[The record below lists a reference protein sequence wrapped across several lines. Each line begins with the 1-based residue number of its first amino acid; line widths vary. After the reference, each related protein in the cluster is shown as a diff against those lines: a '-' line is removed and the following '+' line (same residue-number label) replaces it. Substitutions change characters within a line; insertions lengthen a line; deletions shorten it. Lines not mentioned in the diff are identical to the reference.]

1 MSLSHPSRVIALLGA
16 ESTGKSDLA
25 EVLCRRLR
33 AVQPCTAVPEYL
45 REWCDT
51 QGRTPDP
58 QEQHHIAAEQRRRI
72 EAALAQAPDMLVVAD
87 TTPLMTAVYSDF
99 VFDDR
104 SLYADALRWQQQA
117 VGLTLLTALDLP
129 WLPDGL
135 QRDGPQVR
143 EPVDALIR
151 GALAS
156 AGIAYGVVHG
166 EGPRRVEAALR
177 AVVRWQPRLAAA
189 LEASPDEDATSGSR
203 VRWRSRCLDC
213 LDPDCERVLAGSV
226 HRSVHR

>member
-1 MSLSHPSRVIALLGA
+1 MSTGDSSRVIALLGA

-25 EVLCRRLR
+25 DALARRLR
-33 AVQPCTAVPEYL
+33 RVQPCTAVPEYL

-51 QGRTPDP
+51 HERTPDP
-58 QEQHHIAAEQRRRI
+58 REQHHIAAEQQRRI
-72 EAALAQAPDMLVVAD
+72 EAALALAPDMLVVAD
-87 TTPLMTAVYSDF
+87 TTPLMTAVYSEF
-99 VFDDR
+99 VFQDHG
-104 SLYADALRWQQQA
+104 LYGAALHWQQQA
-117 VGLTLLTALDLP
+117 VGLTLVTALDLP

-151 GALAS
+151 AALTS

-177 AVVRWQPRLAAA
+177 AVVRWQPGLAAA
-189 LEASPDEDATSGSR
+189 LDAGIIEDAVSGSR

-213 LDPDCERVLAGSV
+213 LDPDCERVLAGSD
-226 HRSVHR
+226 SVHR

>member
-1 MSLSHPSRVIALLGA
+1 MSTGDSSRVIALLGA

-25 EVLCRRLR
+25 EALARRLR
-33 AVQPCTAVPEYL
+33 TVQPCTAVPEYL

-51 QGRTPDP
+51 HGRTPDP
-58 QEQHHIAAEQRRRI
+58 REQHHIAAEQQRRI
-72 EAALAQAPDMLVVAD
+72 EAALALAPDMLVVAD
-87 TTPLMTAVYSDF
+87 TTPLMTAVYSEF
-99 VFDDR
+99 VFQDR
-104 SLYADALRWQQQA
+104 SLYAAALHWQQQA
-117 VGLTLLTALDLP
+117 VGLTLVTALDLP

-151 GALAS
+151 AALTS

-166 EGPRRVEAALR
+166 DGPRRVEAALR
-177 AVVRWQPRLAAA
+177 AVVRWQPGLAAA
-189 LEASPDEDATSGSR
+189 LDAGIIEDAVSGSR

-213 LDPDCERVLAGSV
+213 LDPDCERVLAGSD
-226 HRSVHR
+226 SVHR

>member
-1 MSLSHPSRVIALLGA
+1 MKQPARVIALLGA
-16 ESTGKSDLA
+16 ESTGKTDLA
-25 EVLCRRLR
+25 RALAQQLQRL
-33 AVQPCTAVPEYL
+33 QPCTWVPEYL
-45 REWCDT
+45 REWCDA
-51 QGRTPDP
+51 QGRTPEP
-58 QEQHHIAAEQRRRI
+58 QEQQHIAAEQQRRI
-72 EAALAQAPDMLVVAD
+72 EAALARSPDMLVVAD
-87 TTPLMTAVYSDF
+87 TTPLMTAVYSQF

-104 SLYADALRWQQQA
+104 SLHAEALRWQREV

-151 GALAS
+151 DALAE

-166 EGPRRVEAALR
+166 EGAARVAAALR
-177 AVVRWQPRLAAA
+177 AVGRWRPELAAA
-189 LEASPDEDATSGSR
+189 AALPSPEGEAGSGSR

-213 LDPDCERVLAGSV
+213 LDPDCERLL
-226 HRSVHR
+226 HPLP

>member
-1 MSLSHPSRVIALLGA
+1 MSTGDSSRVIALLGA

-25 EVLCRRLR
+25 DALARRLR
-33 AVQPCTAVPEYL
+33 RVQPCTAVPEYL

-51 QGRTPDP
+51 HGRTPDP
-58 QEQHHIAAEQRRRI
+58 REQHHIAAEQQRRI
-72 EAALAQAPDMLVVAD
+72 EAALALAPDMLVVAD
-87 TTPLMTAVYSDF
+87 TTPLMTAVYSEF
-99 VFDDR
+99 VFQDHG
-104 SLYADALRWQQQA
+104 LYGAALHWQQQA
-117 VGLTLLTALDLP
+117 VGLTLVTALDLP

-151 GALAS
+151 AALAS

-166 EGPRRVEAALR
+166 DGPRRVEAALR
-177 AVVRWQPRLAAA
+177 AVVRWQPGLAAA
-189 LEASPDEDATSGSR
+189 LDAGIVEDAVSGSR

-213 LDPDCERVLAGSV
+213 LDPDCERVLAGSD
-226 HRSVHR
+226 SVHR

>member
-1 MSLSHPSRVIALLGA
+1 MSMGDSSRVIALLGA

-25 EVLCRRLR
+25 DALARRLR
-33 AVQPCTAVPEYL
+33 RVQPCTAVPEYL

-51 QGRTPDP
+51 HGRTPDP
-58 QEQHHIAAEQRRRI
+58 REQHHIAAEQQRRI
-72 EAALAQAPDMLVVAD
+72 EAALALAPDMLVVAD
-87 TTPLMTAVYSDF
+87 TTPLMTAVYSEF
-99 VFDDR
+99 VFQDR
-104 SLYADALRWQQQA
+104 GLYAAALHWQQQA
-117 VGLTLLTALDLP
+117 VGLTLVTALDLP

-151 GALAS
+151 AALAS

-177 AVVRWQPRLAAA
+177 AVVRWQPGLAAA
-189 LEASPDEDATSGSR
+189 LDAGIIEDAVSGSR

-213 LDPDCERVLAGSV
+213 LDPDCERVLAGSD
-226 HRSVHR
+226 SVHR